1 MTDTEPRRT
10 TVAPAGKPMENQ
22 GIQVLSRAADILR
35 ALKADNRG
43 LSLGRIA
50 ERVGL
55 PRSTVQRIVKAMVAE
70 KLVVPN
76 AVSGGYQLGPEILAL
91 AQAAR
96 RDVAG
101 ALRPLIEALSRDT
114 GETVDLAVFRNDG
127 MVFVDQAIGTQ
138 RLRTVSAIGET
149 FPLTVTANGKAALA
163 WLDDGE
169 VARIA
174 AAEHRKLNPG
184 KTPSDLA
191 AEIDAVRKSGYAL
204 DLGEHTEDISA
215 AGIAFRVRGTVYA
228 ISIPVPSQRFLD
240 NRQALLERLF
250 AVGAQIARL
259 LPEAEFRSGSSG

>member
-1 MTDTEPRRT
+1 
-10 TVAPAGKPMENQ
+10 MEYQ

-55 PRSTVQRIVKAMVAE
+55 PRSTVQRIVNGLVAE
-70 KLVVPN
+70 KLAMPN

-96 RDVAG
+96 QDVSG
-101 ALRPLIEALSRDT
+101 TLRPAIEALSRDT
-114 GETVDLAVFRNDG
+114 GETVDLSVLRNDG
-127 MVFVDQAIGTQ
+127 MVFVDQVVGTQ

-174 AAEHRKLNPG
+174 ADESRRLGTGRAPR
-184 KTPSDLA
+184 DVA
-191 AEIDAVRKSGYAL
+191 AEIGTVRDSGRAL
-204 DLGEHTEDISA
+204 DLDEHTAGISA
-215 AGIAFRVRGTVYA
+215 AGVAFRVRGAVYA
-228 ISIPVPSQRFLD
+228 ISIPAPSQRFRSTRD
-240 NRQALLERLF
+240 ALLEKLLELK
-250 AVGAQIARL
+250 AEVARM
-259 LPEAEFRSGSSG
+259 LPEAELQRRTDEAVPTRTNPL